1 MTIEEAVN
9 EVKKRLIE
17 VSVCKDAEVLAMNA
31 LRQAEYHVDL
41 ATKGLTEAQ
50 NALSKTIQDS
60 L

>member
-1 MTIEEAVN
+1 
-9 EVKKRLIE
+9 
-17 VSVCKDAEVLAMNA
+17 MNA

-50 NALSKTIQDS
+50 NALSKTVQDS